1 VILADASVWVNHLRR
16 GDNELAS
23 LLDRSQ
29 VVSHPFII
37 GELALGHLKPRA
49 QILRAL
55 EDLPQTIVATDTEV
69 LRLIEH
75 HLLFGLGI
83 GYIDAHLLT
92 AAVLTPGTL
101 IWTRDRQ
108 LLGAASKLGLAT

>member
-1 VILADASVWVNHLRR
+1 MILADASVWVDHLRR
-16 GDNELAS
+16 NDKELAS
-23 LLDRSQ
+23 LLDRSH
-29 VVSHPFII
+29 VVTHPFII

-55 EDLPQTIVATDTEV
+55 ADLPHTIFATDAEV
-69 LRLIEH
+69 LRLIERH
-75 HLLFGLGI
+75 MLFGTGI
-83 GYIDAHLLT
+83 GYIDAHLLA

-108 LLGAASKLGLAT
+108 LRSAASKLGLAA